1 MNKNFFNNSTLNALR
16 TLDDSPAMLAIR
28 AIEDSPSMR
37 MIRDINNSPA
47 LKMMREIENSPTMQ
61 MLRHVEESPAM
72 RIMRDLENSPAL
84 KIIND
89 LENSTAFKAMRDL
102 QDSPALRAIKAL
114 EVSPS
119 IKAFYKVAEQLKYNY
134 GALAFSEAYELLIDE
149 IPAIEDD
156 EVWEVLS
163 EKVQNR
169 TSRAPLSPL
178 SAEFYL
184 SLIFALFLYYLSQM
198 TATESEQRILQ
209 RMNEL
214 EQTITTQFNSLQS
227 NDTDYTFSVPD
238 RELNLREGPGM
249 EHNVIEILPK
259 NKKVMELKRNRDWVK
274 IEYFDYLNN
283 VSKVGWVHSQYLLV
297 LDLKNEKL

>member
-1 MNKNFFNNSTLNALR
+1 MNKNIFNNSTLNALR
-16 TLDDSPAMLAIR
+16 TLDDSPAMRAIR

-37 MIRDINNSPA
+37 MIRNINYSPA

-61 MLRHVEESPAM
+61 MLRQVEESPAM
-72 RIMRDLENSPAL
+72 RIVRDFENLPAL
-84 KIIND
+84 KTIND
-89 LENSTAFKAMRDL
+89 LEKSIAFKAIRDL

-119 IKAFYKVAEQLKYNY
+119 IKAFSKVADQLKHIY

-149 IPAIEDD
+149 IPEIEDD
-156 EVWEVLS
+156 DSWEALS
-163 EKVQNR
+163 EKVQDR
-169 TSRAPLSPL
+169 TSRSPLSPL

-198 TATESEQRILQ
+198 SATESEERMLE

-214 EQTITTQFNSLQS
+214 EQTITTQLNSLQS
-227 NDTDYTFSVPD
+227 NDTDYVFSVPD
-238 RELNLREGPGM
+238 RELNLREGPSM
-249 EHNVIEILPK
+249 DHQVIEVLPM
-259 NKKVMELKRNRDWVK
+259 NKKVMELERNRDWVK

-283 VSKVGWVHSQYLLV
+283 ISKVGWVHSKYLLV
-297 LDLKNEKL
+297 LDL